1 MTSKENNVPQ
11 EPVYVRVY
19 YKVQNSV
26 VVKLEGEHLA
36 GKTENEL
43 IALAGE
49 QIGTRSRP
57 GRYRDE
63 AFSRLEED
71 GVLSLR
77 PEDSYVTDKNDA

>member
-11 EPVYVRVY
+11 KPVYVRVY
-19 YKVQNSV
+19 YRVQNSV
-26 VVKLEGEHLA
+26 IVKLEGEHLA

-43 IALAGE
+43 ITLAGE
-49 QIGTRSRP
+49 QIGTDDQP

-77 PEDSYVTDKNDA
+77 PGDSYVTDEDDA